1 MNQKQFLE
9 GENTVTRMKNLT
21 DIFGSRLNTAKQK
34 LSKLEM
40 GMNNYPNY
48 STQRRKNS
56 NHT

>member
-1 MNQKQFLE
+1 
-9 GENTVTRMKNLT
+9 MKNFT

-40 GMNNYPNY
+40 GINC

-56 NHT
+56 NTKGRRNKERQNFKR